1 VQRLP
6 HEQNLNKKSVL
17 PKILKPTIK
26 LKILSGSE
34 ADGIA
39 SYDVKNT
46 INGFSSSLQ
55 IKDKIDK
62 IRSIRGNNALL
73 NKIKKQ
79 MELRKNFEEIF
90 KEVEKKTAEIDKKI
104 MGNQINSC
112 KSSDKVF
119 INKNYLVS
127 SYDKNIKVI
136 YYDYDTFKSD
146 KKKDTKANGILLK
159 ILK

>member
-1 VQRLP
+1 
-6 HEQNLNKKSVL
+6 
-17 PKILKPTIK
+17 
-26 LKILSGSE
+26 
-34 ADGIA
+34 
-39 SYDVKNT
+39 
-46 INGFSSSLQ
+46 
-55 IKDKIDK
+55 
-62 IRSIRGNNALL
+62 
-73 NKIKKQ
+73 